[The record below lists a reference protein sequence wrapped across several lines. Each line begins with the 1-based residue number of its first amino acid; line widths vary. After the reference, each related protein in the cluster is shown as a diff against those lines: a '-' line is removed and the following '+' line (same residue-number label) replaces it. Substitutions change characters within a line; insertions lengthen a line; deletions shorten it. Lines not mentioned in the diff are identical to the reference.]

1 MSTFESSSVSCR
13 WTMIVTSDRE
23 RIRTP
28 PRNNPPATDFA
39 WAAGIV
45 DGEGC
50 FNART
55 EGGRTRI
62 YLRVKMVHKPTIL
75 RLRRIAG
82 YGSVHRETH
91 TTRRT
96 IWLLAIS
103 AQQAV
108 TFVEQMIPF
117 MLTKRGEAIAFLA

>member
-1 MSTFESSSVSCR
+1 
-13 WTMIVTSDRE
+13 
-23 RIRTP
+23 
-28 PRNNPPATDFA
+28 
-39 WAAGIV
+39 
-45 DGEGC
+45 
-50 FNART
+50 
-55 EGGRTRI
+55 
-62 YLRVKMVHKPTIL
+62 MVHKPTIL

-117 MLTKRGEAIAFLA
+117 MLTKRGEAIAFLALAREQKGKHGVPMSATRRRFHQSHLRRIAALKRQEWKR